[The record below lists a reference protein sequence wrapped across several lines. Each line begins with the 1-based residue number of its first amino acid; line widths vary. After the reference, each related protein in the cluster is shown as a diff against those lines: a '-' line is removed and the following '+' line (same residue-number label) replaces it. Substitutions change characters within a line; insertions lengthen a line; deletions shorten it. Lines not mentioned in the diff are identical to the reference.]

1 VKTHCFLGR
10 TYRILRRKSGTDL
23 GQCHAPN
30 TKHKAITLRPDLT
43 EQELLT
49 YAIHEG
55 LHACCWYMDE
65 EHVDNVSSD
74 IGRFL
79 WRLGFRKPE

>member
-1 VKTHCFLGR
+1 
-10 TYRILRRKSGTDL
+10 
-23 GQCHAPN
+23 
-30 TKHKAITLRPDLT
+30 
-43 EQELLT
+43 
-49 YAIHEG
+49 
-55 LHACCWYMDE
+55 MDE